1 MEGKDVT
8 LVKNIDGEIIINLY
22 DEINTESTYTI
33 LEQLKLVEQVT
44 LEVLENNAKL
54 KPEFQEELP
63 VVRIYNYC
71 YGGSMIDTFA
81 IANMILKLR
90 KMGVYFI
97 NEANAFV
104 ASGGFY
110 IMMCCNLR
118 TVTNED
124 FFECLYHQMQTQLPF
139 GNGNVHVKNLKRWK
153 DMLDRFK
160 DIIVENSKVTYDI
173 LDKYEEVDW
182 HIDLKTARELEII
195 NDHIEE
201 QVEPV
206 EIKMSDMIKQLESS
220 GYTVI
225 NDLKET
231 KEKTK
236 KTKKENK

>member
-1 MEGKDVT
+1 MGGNIMEGKDVV
-8 LVKNIDGEIIINLY
+8 LVKNIDDEIIINLY

-33 LEQLKLVEQVT
+33 LEQLKLVEQLT
-44 LEVLENNAKL
+44 LEVLENNMKL

-81 IANMILKLR
+81 IANMILKLK

-139 GNGNVHVKNLKRWK
+139 GNGNVHVKNLKRWRK
-153 DMLDRFK
+153 NYYRK
-160 DIIVENSKVTYDI
+160 I
-173 LDKYEEVDW
+173 
-182 HIDLKTARELEII
+182 
-195 NDHIEE
+195 
-201 QVEPV
+201 
-206 EIKMSDMIKQLESS
+206 
-220 GYTVI
+220 
-225 NDLKET
+225 
-231 KEKTK
+231 
-236 KTKKENK
+236 